1 MNSYLIESLAPLVFR
16 SGKPFGSQS
25 SAQDVIF
32 PLPSA
37 GAGLVRALAIG
48 QGQLTSDNSRLQYD
62 DKEDE
67 FSNSHHQNTI
77 LATQSQGV
85 YLVAYNDS
93 KTLDADNIIIFVPK
107 PTNALYFE
115 NKDNKDENG
124 KPIVKLVRLSPQPFD
139 GVCGSD
145 LPDNLLP
152 VQMEQEIKGKPY
164 KKGAV
169 YWSLEDVKKWQN
181 NEPLT
186 FDQVNDNGLPSL
198 PIDIRTHVSIDDTT
212 LASEDGK
219 LFQTASFDLVHKKK
233 ENAKLSDKEVWSSQR
248 FGFLLQSSQK
258 LNDDLAT
265 FGGERR
271 LSYFKEVK
279 VSPLYEYKQD
289 KLAQRLQQIKEK
301 GGFSLTFLTPCIFK
315 QGYLPRWIDKD
326 SMQGTLTLDNAEIK
340 LQLKAVAIDRWQ
352 GVSGWDSILWKPKA
366 TRKAVATGS
375 VYWFQL
381 TNPEQLTSDI
391 LQSLEQK
398 IWSDNDQDHN
408 DGFGVA
414 LLSAWQVAKN

>member
-48 QGQLTSDNSRLQYD
+48 QGQLISDNSRLQYD
-62 DKEDE
+62 DKSDE

-85 YLVAYNDS
+85 YLVAYDDS
-93 KTLDADNIIIFVPK
+93 KTLDADNITIFVPK

-115 NKDNKDENG
+115 DKDKNG
-124 KPIVKLVRLSPQPFD
+124 KPIVKLVRLSPKSFD
-139 GVCGSD
+139 GECGSD
-145 LPDNLLP
+145 LPENLLP
-152 VQMEQEIKGKPY
+152 VQMEQEIKGKSY

-169 YWSLEDVKKWQN
+169 YWALEDVKKWQN

-186 FDQVNDNGLPSL
+186 FKQVNDNGLPSL

-248 FGFLLQSSQK
+248 FGFLVQSSQE
-258 LNDDLAT
+258 LNNDLAT

-271 LSYFKEVK
+271 LSHFKKVA
-279 VSPLYEYKQD
+279 VSPLYKKD
-289 KLAQRLQQIKEK
+289 KLNQRLQQIKEK

-315 QGYLPRWIDKD
+315 QGYLPSWIDKD
-326 SMQGTLTLDNAEIK
+326 SMQGTLTIDNTEVK

-366 TRKAVATGS
+366 TRKAVSTGS

-381 TNPEQLTSDI
+381 TAPEQLTSEI
-391 LQSLEQK
+391 LQTLEQQT
-398 IWSDNDQDHN
+398 WSDNQQDEN

-414 LLSAWQVAKN
+414 LLSAWKAID